1 MSVVQ
6 MIMAGLRYPNSLSDY
21 ISSSGNWAKFYKG
34 QMVTTSTNTVSAGNV
49 TYGLDSQ
56 TSNSYYA
63 VASTYNLLDIPF
75 DYTNSTIFYMEYKV
89 TSVLDPNGGGFSS
102 ANLKSPK
109 YGVTSIYSIN
119 ANANPSIVYQEAFPA
134 SYSTYYLDDQN
145 VAISM
150 YSNYA
155 MQARS
160 VAVANVPIN
169 PKDITSTLFYQNGY
183 NIASASPST
192 LVMPGYWRKVDD
204 SGATGFNYGVV
215 SSVFAENQYIDQY
228 GYIIDTNTPASF
240 SVQAGDLVIAT
251 TMLAKHPLNVVAG
264 GDIQQIFSWTRNR
277 LVNGENAHGMSI
289 WISKVSATYSVS
301 RAIDQYPG
309 ARFLV
314 FRYDPSGVAPALP
327 AVTPVTPIPG
337 DNVITDGWGA
347 GSVSISAYLPMLSK
361 LAGQAGAGDSLL
373 LLNDERQGTKSGT
386 VISNRISMQ
395 NLVTL
400 VSASGIRLTCSDNT
414 PLTLEDGSSIN
425 STEALGVR
433 LPVQDSNSF
442 RWEEIVEVRD
452 AGLGEVATIYCMD
465 QCYAAGDEP
474 DRWIWT
480 HNAQQINIK
489 K

>member
-89 TSVLDPNGGGFSS
+89 TSLNNPNNGGFSS
-102 ANLKSPK
+102 ATLKSPK

-119 ANANPSIVYQEAFPA
+119 ANANPSIVYQEAFPPA
-134 SYSTYYLDDQN
+134 AGVYYFTDQN
-145 VAISM
+145 AYDSM
-150 YSNYA
+150 YGNYS

-160 VAVANVPIN
+160 VSVANVPIN

-192 LVMPGYWRKVDD
+192 LVMPGYWRKVED
-204 SGATGFNYGVV
+204 SGATGFSYDVV
-215 SSVFAENQYIDQY
+215 GSVEGENQTVYQY
-228 GYIIDTNTPASF
+228 GYIIDTSTPAIF

-251 TMLAKHPLNVVAG
+251 TMLAKHPLNVANG

-277 LVNGENAHGMSI
+277 IVGGGQNAHGMSI

-314 FRYDPSGVAPALP
+314 FRYDPTGVAPALP
-327 AVTPVTPIPG
+327 PVDPITTPGIIG
-337 DNVITDGWGA
+337 GG
-347 GSVSISAYLPMLSK
+347 GSVSISAYIPMVYK
-361 LAGQAGAGDSLL
+361 LAGEAVTGDSLL
-373 LLNDERQGTKSGT
+373 LLNDERQGTKSGK

-400 VSASGIRLTCSDNT
+400 VSASGISLTCSDNT

-433 LPVQDSNSF
+433 LPVQDNNGF

-452 AGLGEVATIYCMD
+452 AGRGNVATIYCMD

-489 K
+489 R